1 MELKIMNNVLKI
13 LKAILNGLTE
23 EELQNYE
30 LWINNEDGVSVI
42 AVDENSISL
51 ITDSSKLKIN
61 NKEWQKINR
70 PQKKE
75 IEKNE
80 K

>member
-1 MELKIMNNVLKI
+1 MNNVLKN

-42 AVDENSISL
+42 AIDENSISL
-51 ITDSSKLKIN
+51 ITDNSKLKIDDR
-61 NKEWQKINR
+61 EW
-70 PQKKE
+70 
-75 IEKNE
+75 
-80 K
+80 